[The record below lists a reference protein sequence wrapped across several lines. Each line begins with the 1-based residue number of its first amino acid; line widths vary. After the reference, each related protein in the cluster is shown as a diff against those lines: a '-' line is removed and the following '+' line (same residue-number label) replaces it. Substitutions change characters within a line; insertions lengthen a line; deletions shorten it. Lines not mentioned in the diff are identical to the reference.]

1 MVGQEQGSGARAL
14 QRLAPDLI
22 SAGAPGLGVSAGLA
36 TKLSIRS
43 IGKSYGPVL
52 ALADASLDLTE
63 GEFLT
68 LLGPSGSGK
77 TTLLMIVAGLIQP
90 TAGEVWIGGKLSTYE
105 PPNKRD
111 IGMVFQNYALFPHLT
126 IEENIAFPLRMR
138 GVPAAEAAQ
147 EVGRVLEVVQLP
159 HVAGRLPKELSGGQQ
174 QRIALARCMVYRPS
188 IILMDE
194 PLGAL
199 DRKLRDQMQLEIK
212 QLHKRLGI
220 TVLYVTHDQEE
231 ALAMSDRICLMRQGR
246 IEQIGSPEELY
257 FRPRTEFAADF
268 LGESNIIPGL
278 VVASGAAGI
287 VKGPG
292 GLHMHASVEDA
303 LTPGQRVKLV
313 IRPESLRILQPGEM
327 AENVAEGTLAES
339 LFIGGVCRHYVAV
352 ADDLVLS
359 LKQLTDAGETAPPAG
374 TRIRVGWRGDHT
386 LVLA

>member
-1 MVGQEQGSGARAL
+1 
-14 QRLAPDLI
+14 
-22 SAGAPGLGVSAGLA
+22 VSAGSA

-43 IGKSYGPVL
+43 IGKTYGSVV
-52 ALADASLDLTE
+52 ALADASLDLGE

-77 TTLLMIVAGLIQP
+77 STLLMIVAGLVQP
-90 TAGEVWIGGKLSTYE
+90 TAGEVWIGGKLSTYQ

-126 IEENIAFPLRMR
+126 IRENIAFPLRMR
-138 GVPAAEAAQ
+138 GMSAAQAAE
-147 EVGRVLEVVQLP
+147 EVGRVLEIVQLP
-159 HVAGRLPKELSGGQQ
+159 DVAGRLPKELSGGQQ

-199 DRKLRDQMQLEIK
+199 DRKLRDRMQLEIK

-246 IEQIGSPEELY
+246 IEQIGSPEDLY

-268 LGESNIIPGL
+268 LGESNIIPGII
-278 VVASGAAGI
+278 VTSGAAGL
-287 VKGPG
+287 VQGPG
-292 GLHMHASVEDA
+292 DLRLRAQMAA
-303 LTPGQRVKLV
+303 TLAPGQKVKAV
-313 IRPESLRILQPGEM
+313 IRPESLRILQAGET
-327 AENVAEGTLAES
+327 AENVAEGTLAET

-352 ADDLVLS
+352 GENLVLS
-359 LKQLTDAGETAPPAG
+359 LKQLTNGGAAVPPAG
-374 TRIRVGWRGDHT
+374 TRIRVGWQGDHT
-386 LVLA
+386 LVLAAA

>member
-1 MVGQEQGSGARAL
+1 
-14 QRLAPDLI
+14 
-22 SAGAPGLGVSAGLA
+22 VSAGLA

-43 IGKSYGPVL
+43 IAKTYGPVV
-52 ALADASLDLTE
+52 ALAEASLDLAE

-90 TAGEVWIGGKLSTYE
+90 SAGEVWIGGKLSTYT

-126 IEENIAFPLRMR
+126 IQENIAFPLQMR
-138 GVPAAEAAQ
+138 GMPAARAAE
-147 EVGRVLEVVQLP
+147 EVGRVLEIVQLP
-159 HVAGRLPKELSGGQQ
+159 NVAGRLPKELSGGQQ

-199 DRKLRDQMQLEIK
+199 DRKLRDRMQLEIK

-268 LGESNIIPGL
+268 LGESNIIAGL
-278 VVASGAAGI
+278 VVTSGAAGM
-287 VKGPG
+287 VQGRGGLRLRAHVDAALGPG
-292 GLHMHASVEDA
+292 
-303 LTPGQRVKLV
+303 QKVKLV
-313 IRPESLRILQPGEM
+313 IRPESLRILQPGET
-327 AENVAEGTLAES
+327 AENVAEGMLTQT
-339 LFIGGVCRHYVAV
+339 LFIGGVCRHYVTV
-352 ADDLVLS
+352 GDDFVLS
-359 LKQLTDAGETAPPAG
+359 LKQLTNGGAAAPPAG
-374 TRIRVGWRGDHT
+374 TRIRVGWRGDQT
-386 LVLA
+386 LVLGAV